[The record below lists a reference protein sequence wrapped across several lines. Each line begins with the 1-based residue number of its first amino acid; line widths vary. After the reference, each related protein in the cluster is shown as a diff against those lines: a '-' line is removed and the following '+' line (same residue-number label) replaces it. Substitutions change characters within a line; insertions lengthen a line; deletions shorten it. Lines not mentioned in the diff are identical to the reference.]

1 MCFETVDFE
10 PSDSL
15 TPCQSAILPSR
26 WGEWIVMVPK
36 IHISQ
41 YVRGNNEFPQN
52 ILFND
57 LSFLLLTSRSLFCV
71 RLSGRR
77 PRWCCP
83 AALQPDC
90 FTTNSKT
97 KRNYEIEK
105 KKNVLKKM
113 LNWCFFVN
121 SFLIF
126 ILKWKK

>member
-1 MCFETVDFE
+1 MAQEDHKYICNIVLTVDFE

-57 LSFLLLTSRSLFCV
+57 LSFITNLPFTILRSLV
-71 RLSGRR
+71 KAPSALMMSGRI
-77 PRWCCP
+77 
-83 AALQPDC
+83 
-90 FTTNSKT
+90 TT
-97 KRNYEIEK
+97 RLFYHQ
-105 KKNVLKKM
+105 
-113 LNWCFFVN
+113 
-121 SFLIF
+121 
-126 ILKWKK
+126 